1 MINVL
6 NRVCGCFDMFDKQKL
21 VKQPDEKTTHKKQPT
36 YTKTKG
42 QLNISLDRYTD
53 TRYRSEIKTTN

>member
-1 MINVL
+1 
-6 NRVCGCFDMFDKQKL
+6 MFDKQKL